1 MDKSIASKIEQA
13 LENYFPGLKVRFVI
27 LDNGSW
33 YYKRIE
39 GSKEFFYDQY
49 PTLNIPEADAQILLD
64 IQNIIRMFLPNANP
78 IGYLRYGKFYA
89 SEEVST

>member
-27 LDNGSW
+27 LDNGDW
-33 YYKRIE
+33 YYEMLE
-39 GSKEFFYDQY
+39 GSKEFFYEQY
-49 PTLNIPEADAQILLD
+49 PKLSVLEADAQILLD

-78 IGYLRYGKFYA
+78 IGYFRYGKFHV